1 MPQQFATIDIH
12 EHSADSYEE
21 IYDAFEWDLPETY
34 NIAAEVIESHVGTGR
49 TALRF
54 EWQDGSSESYTF
66 EEIHEQAGRLAT
78 WFRARGVTSGD
89 RIGVAL
95 SQHPVTLI
103 AHVATYK
110 LGAAVVPM
118 SVLFGSESVAHRL
131 ETADVTALVTN
142 GTFVERLGDELD
154 RIGTLVTV
162 NESPHG
168 TGYDAIQRETAHVMN
183 AVETSPDDV
192 SLILFTSGT
201 TGDPKGVAHGHGVL
215 AGILP
220 GFELM
225 NEFPDEEAV
234 VYTPADW
241 AWVAG
246 SLDTAFP
253 AWWGGSTVVGYESR
267 GFDPKAVF
275 EVLES
280 HGVTHTF
287 LTPTMLQ
294 LLSEEVPEPKANY
307 EIALETIVT
316 GGEPTSD
323 AVFEW
328 VSEAFSDVAL
338 NEHYGQTEAD
348 ILLVNAR
355 SVMNDSK
362 KGALGRPTPGHEV
375 AVIDEEGTVL
385 PDGEEGRIAVR
396 TPDPVVTLG
405 YWNAPAE
412 TDAAYIGEW
421 WDTGD
426 MGYRDAD
433 GVFWFV
439 GREDELIIS
448 SGYRISPAQIE
459 RKLEEHSAVRSAV
472 VFGVPDET
480 RGEIVAAAI
489 RVRDGSNDTAA
500 LRSELKEL
508 VRNDLAKYKYPRAF
522 LFVDELPRTSTDKV
536 DKQALIERCSGS

>member
-1 MPQQFATIDIH
+1 MPQQFATVDIR
-12 EHSADSYEE
+12 EHSSDSYEE

-34 NIAAEVIESHVGTGR
+34 NIAAEVIEPHVGTGW

-54 EWQDGSSESYTF
+54 EWQDGSCDIYTF
-66 EEIHEQAGRLAT
+66 EEIHEQAGKLAT
-78 WFRARGVTSGD
+78 WFRDRGITSGD

-103 AHVATYK
+103 THIAAYK
-110 LGAAVVPM
+110 LGAAVVPI
-118 SVLFGSESVAHRL
+118 SVLFGRESVAYRI
-131 ETADVTALVTN
+131 ETAEVNALVTN
-142 GTFVERLGDELD
+142 ETFVERLGDELD
-154 RIGTLVTV
+154 RIETLVTV
-162 NESPHG
+162 NKSPHG
-168 TGYDAIQRETAHVMN
+168 TGYDAIQRNTANVMN

-192 SLILFTSGT
+192 CLILFTSGT
-201 TGDPKGVAHGHGVL
+201 TGDPKGVTHGHGVL

-253 AWWGGSTVVGYESR
+253 AWWGGRTVVGHESK
-267 GFDPKAVF
+267 GFDPKTVF
-275 EVLES
+275 ETIES

-294 LLSEEVPEPKANY
+294 LLSEEVPEPKAHY
-307 EIALETIVT
+307 EIALEAIVT

-323 AVFEW
+323 AVFKW
-328 VSEAFSDVAL
+328 VSDAFSDVAL

-355 SVMNDSK
+355 SVMNDSE
-362 KGALGRPTPGHEV
+362 KGALGRPTPGHDV

-385 PDGEEGRIAVR
+385 SDGEEGRIAVR

-405 YWNAPAE
+405 YWNAPE
-412 TDAAYIGEW
+412 KTDANYIDEW

-472 VFGVPDET
+472 VFGVPDEK

-489 RVRDGSNDTAA
+489 RIRDGSNDTAA
-500 LRSELKEL
+500 LQAELRKL
-508 VRNDLAKYKYPRAF
+508 VRNDLAKYKYPREF
-522 LFVDELPRTSTDKV
+522 LFVNEFPTTSTEKV
-536 DKQALIERCSGS
+536 DKQALVDQCTGS

>member
-1 MPQQFATIDIH
+1 MQQRFATIDVR
-12 EHSADSYEE
+12 EHSSASYEE

-54 EWQDGSSESYTF
+54 EWQDGSCETYTF
-66 EEIHEQAGRLAT
+66 EEIHEQAGKLAT
-78 WFRARGVTSGD
+78 WFRDRGITFGD

-103 AHVATYK
+103 THIATYK

-118 SVLFGSESVAHRL
+118 SVLFGRESVAHRI
-131 ETADVTALVTN
+131 ETADVKALVTN

-154 RIGTLVTV
+154 RIETLVTV
-162 NESPHG
+162 DESPQG
-168 TGYDAIQRETAHVMN
+168 TEYDAIQRDTASVMD
-183 AVETSPDDV
+183 AVETSPEDV
-192 SLILFTSGT
+192 SLVLFTSGT
-201 TGDPKGVAHGHGVL
+201 TGDPKGVTHGHGVL

-225 NEFPDEEAV
+225 NEFPGEEAV

-253 AWWGGSTVVGYESR
+253 AWWGGRTVVGYESR

-275 EVLES
+275 EILES
-280 HGVTHTF
+280 HAVTHTF

-294 LLSEEVPEPKANY
+294 LLSEAVPEPKAHY

-328 VSEAFSDVAL
+328 LSDAFSDVAL

-375 AVIDEEGTVL
+375 AIIDAEGTVL
-385 PDGEEGRIAVR
+385 PEGEEGRIAVR

-405 YWNAPAE
+405 YWDAPE
-412 TDAAYIGEW
+412 KTDASYIGEW

-448 SGYRISPAQIE
+448 SGYRISPTQIE
-459 RKLEEHSAVRSAV
+459 RKLEDHAAVRSAV
-472 VFGVPDET
+472 VFGVPDEK
-480 RGEIVAAAI
+480 RGEIVATAI
-489 RVRDGSNDTAA
+489 QLRDDSTDTETLQA
-500 LRSELKEL
+500 ELKEL
-508 VRNDLAKYKYPRAF
+508 VRNDLAKYKYPRTF
-522 LFVDELPRTSTDKV
+522 LFVDEFPTTSNEKI
-536 DKQALIERCSGS
+536 DKQALADRCTGS